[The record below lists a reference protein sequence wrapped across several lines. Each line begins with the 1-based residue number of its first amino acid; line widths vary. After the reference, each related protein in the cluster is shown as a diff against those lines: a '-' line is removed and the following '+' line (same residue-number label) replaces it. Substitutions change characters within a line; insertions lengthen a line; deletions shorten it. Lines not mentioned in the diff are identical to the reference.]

1 MKELGCVGSAGRAV
15 CRHSRG
21 RRSFVF
27 LPRYTPTVLL
37 PFPHTPNFLQ
47 LVTVMREQYKVEDS
61 EFFAFWRLLCKL
73 LRILGCF
80 LGTVDAHTAR
90 EALALWA
97 ATEIKKKKKK
107 RKLTKHCELRMQSVE
122 NTRELRLMCV
132 LSVIFKRS
140 RLLRCLSDDPVAPL
154 GCPECDAS
162 CARADRACGL
172 PSARV
177 LEQLPRQ
184 LMRDLTCLPR
194 GELSVSLRGFSRC
207 AMEPCRVLPHFCCHH
222 SLGPPRQA
230 APGTLALPPA
240 TSIEHD
246 VRTFSTLAQR
256 SLRCCPCFTE
266 ALSSRTTAV
275 SLKVLPH
282 FLTACTFWQALL
294 CVTDILY
301 FGYLLFDPPLNE
313 SAHYSIFCLCNLPLP
328 HLYLAIP
335 CYSIFVFMR
344 NCYCDRQLPHYF
356 CTCGL

>member
-1 MKELGCVGSAGRAV
+1 
-15 CRHSRG
+15 
-21 RRSFVF
+21 
-27 LPRYTPTVLL
+27 
-37 PFPHTPNFLQ
+37 
-47 LVTVMREQYKVEDS
+47 
-61 EFFAFWRLLCKL
+61 
-73 LRILGCF
+73 
-80 LGTVDAHTAR
+80 
-90 EALALWA
+90 
-97 ATEIKKKKKK
+97 
-107 RKLTKHCELRMQSVE
+107 MQSVE

-194 GELSVSLRGFSRC
+194 GELSVGLRGFSRC